1 MKNNILKTIILLF
14 VILYVV
20 SPVDAV
26 PGPID
31 DIIVLLMG
39 YISTTKFLVGQ

>member
-1 MKNNILKTIILLF
+1 MKNNILKTLILLF
-14 VILYVV
+14 VLLYVV

-31 DIIVLLMG
+31 DVIVSIIG
-39 YISTTKFLVGQ
+39 YISSRKFLVDQ